1 MRPCLAALALVL
13 ALSGCSKLSL
23 PSVDLS
29 RFDPRLATDASGQVL
44 SAETGR
50 PVQARLYYQDNANE
64 VVVSSGE
71 GTFRF
76 PPNQKSYAQVAG
88 LEGRPARWLV
98 IEAKGYRQ
106 GLVKVEPSAPTGLVI
121 KLEPAP

>member
-1 MRPCLAALALVL
+1 MRFAAIVAAFVL
-13 ALSGCSKLSL
+13 PGCAQLNL

-29 RFDPRLATDASGQVL
+29 RIDPRYAADASGQVV

-71 GTFRF
+71 GAFRF
-76 PPNQKSYAQVAG
+76 PRTPKSYSQMAG
-88 LEGRPARWLV
+88 LEGRAARWLV

-106 GLVKVEPSAPTGLVI
+106 GLLKVDPSAPEGLLI
-121 KLEPAP
+121 QLEPAP